1 MTTMTQVS
9 VSEQARL
16 GHREVTGGV
25 DTHKD
30 THTAAA
36 VDARGQVLG
45 HREFPA
51 TQLGYAAL
59 LAWLRGFGQ
68 LLVVGVE
75 GTGAYGAGLTQYLQA
90 AGVELVEVD
99 RPDRTA
105 RRRHGKSDPVDAQA
119 AARAAQSGRATGIPK
134 TRGGRVDAL
143 RALRVARR
151 SAVAARA
158 DAQRRIKSLLVAA
171 PDPLRAQL
179 RELGVRELV
188 AHCATRRPDRAA
200 AADPTTATVLALR
213 SLARRHQQLSTEIT
227 ELDALITPLVTA
239 LNPTLLALAGVGPD
253 VAGQLLVTA
262 GDNPH
267 RLRSD
272 AAFAM
277 LCGAAPLP
285 ASSGRTTRHRLNRGG
300 DRHANAALHRIVL
313 CRLHWDPRARAYA
326 QQRTT
331 EGLSKPEIIR
341 CLKRYV
347 AREVYTAL
355 LNPTPHPLTPDPSS
369 VPASSCAAPEES
381 TCSARSAAR
390 TNDVDTDQ
398 RRKTITAGG
407 RTTPGNPPRNT
418 A

>member
-1 MTTMTQVS
+1 V
-9 VSEQARL
+9 
-16 GHREVTGGV
+16 
-25 DTHKD
+25 
-30 THTAAA
+30 
-36 VDARGQVLG
+36 
-45 HREFPA
+45 
-51 TQLGYAAL
+51 
-59 LAWLRGFGQ
+59 
-68 LLVVGVE
+68 
-75 GTGAYGAGLTQYLQA
+75 
-90 AGVELVEVD
+90 
-99 RPDRTA
+99 
-105 RRRHGKSDPVDAQA
+105 
-119 AARAAQSGRATGIPK
+119 
-134 TRGGRVDAL
+134 
-143 RALRVARR
+143 
-151 SAVAARA
+151 
-158 DAQRRIKSLLVAA
+158 
-171 PDPLRAQL
+171 
-179 RELGVRELV
+179 
-188 AHCATRRPDRAA
+188 
-200 AADPTTATVLALR
+200 
-213 SLARRHQQLSTEIT
+213 
-227 ELDALITPLVTA
+227 
-239 LNPTLLALAGVGPD
+239 AGVGPD

-398 RRKTITAGG
+398 RRKTITAGA
-407 RTTPGNPPRNT
+407 RTTPGNPPPEHRLT
-418 A
+418 FIEVTVAAAHPAG

>member
-1 MTTMTQVS
+1 MTMTQVS
-9 VSEQARL
+9 VSEQARP
-16 GHREVTGGV
+16 GRREVTGGV

-51 TQLGYAAL
+51 TQVGYAAL

-75 GTGAYGAGLTQYLQA
+75 GTGVYGAGLTQYLQA
-90 AGVELVEVD
+90 GGVELVEVD

-158 DAQRRIKSLLVAA
+158 DAQRRIKSLLVTA
-171 PDPLRAQL
+171 PDPLRRQL

-188 AHCATRRPDRAA
+188 AHCATRATRRPDRGA

-213 SLARRHQQLSTEIT
+213 SLARRHQQLSAEIA

-239 LNPTLLALAGVGPD
+239 LNPTLLALAGAGPD

-285 ASSGRTTRHRLNRGG
+285 ASSGRTTRPAQPRRRPPRQRRAAPHR
-300 DRHANAALHRIVL
+300 AVPAALGPAHPRLRQAAHHRRPVETRDHPL
-313 CRLHWDPRARAYA
+313 PQTLRRPRGLHRATHPTPAHTRPFLRPGQLLHRARGVNV
-326 QQRTT
+326 QR
-331 EGLSKPEIIR
+331 PQ
-341 CLKRYV
+341 
-347 AREVYTAL
+347 
-355 LNPTPHPLTPDPSS
+355 
-369 VPASSCAAPEES
+369 
-381 TCSARSAAR
+381 RSE
-390 TNDVDTDQ
+390 DE
-398 RRKTITAGG
+398 RR
-407 RTTPGNPPRNT
+407 
-418 A
+418 